1 MIRLQ
6 PNARLPIDDC
16 AVVPAKPNPDARGC
30 LYEIY
35 RAEWPGVFP
44 AVQWNACVSKAGV
57 VRGVHVHV
65 DYYEYYTLLAGRG
78 LLGLHDIRRESPT
91 FGRSVT
97 VDWRA
102 DDRCAVVV
110 PRGVAHVLWFVEDA
124 VLAFGLSS
132 YWSAE
137 LDVVDVIAAE
147 VDVHEPG
154 HELVRRGVAVV
165 LDSLQERVGARDDH
179 GTRRA
184 EGSTDGGAGGAE
196 ELAAVLNG
204 QTALCRV
211 GVCAATARLAS
222 AGM

>member
-35 RAEWPGVFP
+35 RAEWPGAFP

-65 DYYEYYTLLAGRG
+65 DYCEYYTLLAGRG

-132 YWSAE
+132 YWSAQ
-137 LDVVDVIAAE
+137 LDVVGCRWDDPQLGFEIPDGAKSLSERDGESGTYEEMVESYERLRARCNDA
-147 VDVHEPG
+147 VTS
-154 HELVRRGVAVV
+154 GV
-165 LDSLQERVGARDDH
+165 
-179 GTRRA
+179 
-184 EGSTDGGAGGAE
+184 
-196 ELAAVLNG
+196 
-204 QTALCRV
+204 
-211 GVCAATARLAS
+211 
-222 AGM
+222 